1 MNAYARVDAMRVED
15 EDDTRSTYMFTLF
28 TRVYALG
35 IVARPSVRCLRRT
48 NENERASQKVKR
60 QSSSRHFRSGPV
72 RFGSGPMIATISD
85 GTLAKSWPGVA
96 IDARGG
102 RGGARCRRGGSSRFE
117 LHRGRSTGDARRR
130 AVVGFGTTG
139 VWDGGKTL
147 SASIGRRGGGA
158 GGRRD
163 GVVVKASAAQSVIR
177 YVASMDETTRDV
189 AATALT
195 TVGAFVWVK
204 MFDAL
209 AKRGVFSSTLSRKLV
224 HITSGT
230 FYVCTWPLFSASEYA
245 QLFAASIPIAQ
256 GLRLFGIGSGMIDNA
271 SAVRA
276 VSRAGGKEELLKGP
290 LYYTIVL
297 AACSSAYWRTSPI
310 GIVAMAMMCGGD
322 GFADI
327 IGRKFGRGNAL
338 PWNAE
343 KSWAGSAGFVAG
355 GFLISSGCVVR
366 LKRVTSSAHPLIY

>member
-1 MNAYARVDAMRVED
+1 
-15 EDDTRSTYMFTLF
+15 
-28 TRVYALG
+28 
-35 IVARPSVRCLRRT
+35 
-48 NENERASQKVKR
+48 
-60 QSSSRHFRSGPV
+60 
-72 RFGSGPMIATISD
+72 MIATISGD
-85 GTLAKSWPGVA
+85 GTLARRWSGVA
-96 IDARGG
+96 GAGGGG
-102 RGGARCRRGGSSRFE
+102 RGARYRRGGSSRFE
-117 LHRGRSTGDARRR
+117 LRRGRSTGEARRR

-139 VWDGGKTL
+139 VWDDGKAL
-147 SASIGRRGGGA
+147 STSIGRRGGGSRR
-158 GGRRD
+158 RRD
-163 GVVVKASAAQSVIR
+163 GVVVNAASAAQSVIR

-366 LKRVTSSAHPLIY
+366 NASHRARIPEMKDGLTRRMIMFRA

>member
-1 MNAYARVDAMRVED
+1 MCD
-15 EDDTRSTYMFTLF
+15 ERL
-28 TRVYALG
+28 
-35 IVARPSVRCLRRT
+35 
-48 NENERASQKVKR
+48 NERTKRESKSEASAVVT
-60 QSSSRHFRSGPV
+60 FGPV
-72 RFGSGPMIATISD
+72 RFGSGPMIATVSN
-85 GTLAKSWPGVA
+85 GTLVRSWSDVA

-102 RGGARCRRGGSSRFE
+102 RGGARYRRGGSSPIE
-117 LHRGRSTGDARRR
+117 LRRGRSRGDARRR

-139 VWDGGKTL
+139 VWNDGKAL
-147 SASIGRRGGGA
+147 STSIGRRGGGGA
-158 GGRRD
+158 RRGRD
-163 GVVVKASAAQSVIR
+163 SVVVNGASAAQSVIR

-366 LKRVTSSAHPLIY
+366 NASHRACIPEMNDGLTRRMIMFRA

>member
-1 MNAYARVDAMRVED
+1 MRCGAMTMT
-15 EDDTRSTYMFTLF
+15 TRDRLTYMFT
-28 TRVYALG
+28 RVY
-35 IVARPSVRCLRRT
+35 VTRSVSSSFVCRCVRRM
-48 NENERASQKVKR
+48 NERKRESKSEASVVV
-60 QSSSRHFRSGPV
+60 SSLSVRSGPV
-72 RFGSGPMIATISD
+72 RCGSGPMIATISD
-85 GTLAKSWPGVA
+85 GTLARNWSGVA

-102 RGGARCRRGGSSRFE
+102 RGGARCRCGGSSRFE

-130 AVVGFGTTG
+130 AVVGFGMTE
-139 VWDGGKTL
+139 VWDGGKAL

-158 GGRRD
+158 VRRRD

-245 QLFAASIPIAQ
+245 QMFAASIPIAQ

-276 VSRAGGKEELLKGP
+276 VSRAGGKRS
-290 LYYTIVL
+290 
-297 AACSSAYWRTSPI
+297 C
-310 GIVAMAMMCGGD
+310 
-322 GFADI
+322 
-327 IGRKFGRGNAL
+327 
-338 PWNAE
+338 
-343 KSWAGSAGFVAG
+343 
-355 GFLISSGCVVR
+355 
-366 LKRVTSSAHPLIY
+366 

>member
-1 MNAYARVDAMRVED
+1 
-15 EDDTRSTYMFTLF
+15 
-28 TRVYALG
+28 
-35 IVARPSVRCLRRT
+35 
-48 NENERASQKVKR
+48 
-60 QSSSRHFRSGPV
+60 
-72 RFGSGPMIATISD
+72 MIATID
-85 GTLAKSWPGVA
+85 GTLARSRTTRSGIANDRRRCATGTGGVA
-96 IDARGG
+96 R
-102 RGGARCRRGGSSRFE
+102 RRRGASRFD
-117 LHRGRSTGDARRR
+117 LSCGRHRGKSTGDARRR
-130 AVVGFGTTG
+130 AVVGLGATG
-139 VWDGGKTL
+139 VCAAGG
-147 SASIGRRGGGA
+147 ASLKSVGRRGRGEGR
-158 GGRRD
+158 RRD
-163 GVVVKASAAQSVIR
+163 GVVVKASATQSVIR

-327 IGRKFGRGNAL
+327 IGRKYGRGNAL

-355 GFLISSGCVVR
+355 GFLISSGCVVLSVENALNR
-366 LKRVTSSAHPLIY
+366 ARVPEPNDGLTRRINGFSR